1 MRIGISTIRNI
12 MRNGTDERVSTTGIV
27 LMGNAVEDFIVKKT
41 REAKK
46 RLDEINSFRRL
57 HNLPEIKT
65 INEEIFREVLDESY
79 KNT

>member
-1 MRIGISTIRNI
+1 
-12 MRNGTDERVSTTGIV
+12 
-27 LMGNAVEDFIVKKT
+27 MGNAVEDFIVKKT